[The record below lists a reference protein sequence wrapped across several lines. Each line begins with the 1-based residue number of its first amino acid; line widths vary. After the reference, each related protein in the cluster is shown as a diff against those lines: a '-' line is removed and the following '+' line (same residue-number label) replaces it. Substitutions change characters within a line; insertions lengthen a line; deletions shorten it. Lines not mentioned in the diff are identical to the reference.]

1 LETANNNATMLKNTV
16 AEYQERM
23 IAEREQYETEVREY
37 TQKERRSQQEIL
49 HLQGQLEQKSY
60 SFA

>member
-1 LETANNNATMLKNTV
+1 MSKNTV

-23 IAEREQYETEVREY
+23 IAEREQYEAEVREY
-37 TQKERRSQQEIL
+37 THKERRNQQEIL
-49 HLQGQLEQKSY
+49 HLHEQLEQKSY

>member
-1 LETANNNATMLKNTV
+1 MLKNTV

-23 IAEREQYETEVREY
+23 IAEREQYEAEVREY

-49 HLQGQLEQKSY
+49 HLQEQLEQKSY